1 MKPHDCTCDYLDFSN
16 STPFLVHARFLLRI
30 TTNDDEEDSIA
41 YLKVKC
47 NLDFTDKT
55 ATFARRVVLS
65 AIPAAVL
72 MQPALSVLYEEAWPI
87 TPVVFWPIVRRRA
100 MAAQQSLAAG

>member
-1 MKPHDCTCDYLDFSN
+1 MIVHVMIWISLTQFH
-16 STPFLVHARFLLRI
+16 FFVHARFLLLI

-41 YLKVKC
+41 CLKVKC
-47 NLDFTDKT
+47 NLDLTNKT
-55 ATFARRVVLS
+55 PTFARRVVLS

-87 TPVVFWPIVRRRA
+87 TQVVFLPIVLRRA
-100 MAAQQSLAAG
+100 RAAQQSLAAG

>member
-1 MKPHDCTCDYLDFSN
+1 MSDFN
-16 STPFLVHARFLLRI
+16 IFTQVHARFLLLI

-47 NLDFTDKT
+47 NFDFTDKT
-55 ATFARRVVLS
+55 PTCACRVVLS
-65 AIPAAVL
+65 AILAAVL

-87 TPVVFWPIVRRRA
+87 TQVVFLPIVLRRA
-100 MAAQQSLAAG
+100 TAAN